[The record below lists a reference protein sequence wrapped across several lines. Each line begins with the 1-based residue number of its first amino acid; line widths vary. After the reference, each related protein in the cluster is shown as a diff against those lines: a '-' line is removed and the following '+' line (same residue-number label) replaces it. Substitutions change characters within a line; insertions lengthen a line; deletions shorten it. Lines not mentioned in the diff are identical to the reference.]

1 MQRVSG
7 VDFEDAKD
15 WGGGK
20 IENQQQKSSGH
31 GVVGVQNVG
40 R

>member
-20 IENQQQKSSGH
+20 IENQEQKSSEH
-31 GVVGVQNVG
+31 GAGGVQNVST
-40 R
+40 